1 MKTRE
6 ELHRKVAEI
15 LVEEFELEESLIVPE
30 ATLYGDLGL
39 DSLDAVDMVVVLEKK
54 FAIRLADENAM
65 RSLRTVGD
73 LLDFLETIRQE

>member
-6 ELHRKVAEI
+6 ELQRKVAEI
-15 LVEEFELEESLIVPE
+15 LAEEFELEESLIVPE

-54 FAIRLADENAM
+54 FAVRLADENVM

-73 LLDFLETIRQE
+73 LLDFLETIQQE